1 MLCVAMNQSSLLRT
15 LADLDAS
22 RAGVEKV
29 YNELL
34 DWQQKLVGQDDP
46 SKPAT
51 KLMHTMNLDHEYYIQ
66 LISMRDLLF
75 KANERRADRGVC
87 SGYASGSQDA
97 KQFE

>member
-1 MLCVAMNQSSLLRT
+1 MNQSSLLRT

-51 KLMHTMNLDHEYYIQ
+51 KLMHTMNLDHRLSRILYTTYI
-66 LISMRDLLF
+66 D
-75 KANERRADRGVC
+75 ERFAI
-87 SGYASGSQDA
+87 
-97 KQFE
+97 